1 MPKNTFIITTI
12 VLLLAALALPANA
25 GAWSSAQTSGITLL
39 HSMLDMS
46 TNTFTWT
53 LTNGSARPGIPDA
66 LIWSLQPFN
75 VPAPITWTAPDGWV
89 WTTNG
94 WATFGIDDNSEKYY
108 TPPAIAPGQ
117 SAVFTYTVDPE
128 SPRINP
134 YGSGYDGD
142 PDAIGFITHIG
153 QVVPDSGTLDG
164 STRWIAATNPLYGA
178 TWYDRCTV
186 ESEPPEPPEPPYP
199 PVPEPS
205 SLAVLAFGLT
215 SLASLAA
222 RRRRA

>member
-1 MPKNTFIITTI
+1 MFKNTIIITVV
-12 VLLLAALALPANA
+12 VLLVAVLSLPAKA
-25 GAWSSAQTSGITLL
+25 GSWSSAMTSGITIVQ
-39 HSMLDMS
+39 SVFDTN

-53 LTNGSARPGIPDA
+53 LTNDSDKPGVPCAI
-66 LIWSLQPFN
+66 IWSLEPFN
-75 VPAPITWTAPDGWV
+75 VPAPTSWTAPGGWT
-89 WTTNG
+89 WTERG
-94 WATFGIDDNSEKYY
+94 WETFEIDDPSEKYY

-128 SPRINP
+128 APRINP

-153 QVVPDSGTLDG
+153 AVVPESGTLDG
-164 STRWIAATNPLYGA
+164 SVRWIAATTPYGS
-178 TWYDRCTV
+178 TWWDRCTV
-186 ESEPPEPPEPPYP
+186 TPGIIIYP

-215 SLASLAA
+215 SLASLAV
-222 RRRRA
+222 RRRRG